1 VTTPLV
7 AAGPQVVILTGVS
20 GSGKSTAL
28 RALEDAGF
36 YCVDNLPILFLE
48 KLLELSGH
56 TAGEV
61 SRIALVVDA
70 REGRFLAEAPRVL
83 DELRTSG
90 VTLEVY
96 YLEAADDVLVRRFSE
111 TRRRHPAD
119 RGEGVAAAIRSERVA
134 LEGLRER
141 ADHVVDTSALTV
153 HELRARLTDAL
164 AADSAH
170 RRLRVHLLSFGFKYG
185 IPSHA
190 DLILDC
196 RFLPNPFFVEK
207 LRPLDGRDPGVA
219 HYVLRDEDAQ
229 RFLEHVLGLLRF
241 TIPCYEREGKT
252 YLTVAI
258 GCTGG
263 RHRSVVIAED
273 VARVLAEDG
282 APVRVEHRD
291 LAR

>member
-1 VTTPLV
+1 VTETLR
-7 AAGPQVVILTGVS
+7 AIVVTGLS

-28 RALEDAGF
+28 GVLEDLGY
-36 YCVDNLPILFLE
+36 YCIDNLPAV
-48 KLLELSGH
+48 LLPNF
-56 TAGEV
+56 
-61 SRIALVVDA
+61 VDLWERTREEPNRVA
-70 REGRFLAEAPRVL
+70 FGIDVREGRFLAEAPRVL

-141 ADHVVDTSALTV
+141 ADHIVDTSALTV

>member
-1 VTTPLV
+1 MSEPLRAIVVTGL
-7 AAGPQVVILTGVS
+7 S

-28 RALEDAGF
+28 GVLEDAGYF
-36 YCVDNLPILFLE
+36 CIDNLPAV
-48 KLLELSGH
+48 LLPNF
-56 TAGEV
+56 
-61 SRIALVVDA
+61 VDLWERTREEPNRVA
-70 REGRFLAEAPRVL
+70 FGIDVREGRFLGEAPRVL
-83 DELRTSG
+83 DELRASG
-90 VTLEVY
+90 LALEVY

-119 RGEGVAAAIRSERVA
+119 RGEGLAGAIRRERVA

-141 ADHVVDTSALTV
+141 ADHILDTSALTV

-170 RRLRVHLLSFGFKYG
+170 HRLRVTLLSFGFKYG
-185 IPSHA
+185 IPSNA
-190 DLILDC
+190 DLIFDC

-229 RFLEHVLGLLRF
+229 EFLGHVTGLLRF
-241 TIPCYEREGKT
+241 TIPRYEREGKT

-263 RHRSVVIAED
+263 RHRSVV
-273 VARVLAEDG
+273 LAEDLARLLG
-282 APVRVEHRD
+282 EAGVAVRVEHRD